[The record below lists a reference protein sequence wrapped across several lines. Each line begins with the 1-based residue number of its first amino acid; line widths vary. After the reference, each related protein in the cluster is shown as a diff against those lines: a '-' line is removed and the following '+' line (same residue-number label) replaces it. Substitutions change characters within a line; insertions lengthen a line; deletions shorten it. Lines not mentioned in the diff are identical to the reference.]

1 MQMAGCGLQP
11 ACNVHPNNVFRLP
24 SEPSKPVSMTV
35 RALPGPTSDVLSP
48 STDPWLSV
56 AAHAYLYGFGLE
68 KGGGGGEYSI
78 LRPVG
83 PSCDPMVH
91 PATLAKTQIST
102 NGD

>member
-11 ACNVHPNNVFRLP
+11 ACIVHPNNVFRLP

-56 AAHAYLYGFGLE
+56 AAHAYLDGLGWE
-68 KGGGGGEYSI
+68 NRGGEG
-78 LRPVG
+78 G
-83 PSCDPMVH
+83 PHGGEDRW
-91 PATLAKTQIST
+91 A
-102 NGD
+102 